1 MMNSKSNFFIFLIL
15 LVLFEF
21 VSSQTIQEL
30 ILLNAQENINET
42 AWAKDNDRQAKR
54 NENVYVLNDEWKF
67 NLFVYEII
75 LASGYDIGTPNEVN
89 CFNPKYWDICSKNK
103 TKRPPCCKDCLKK
116 KFQDLN
122 W

>member
-1 MMNSKSNFFIFLIL
+1 MNSKSNFFIFLIL

-54 NENVYVLNDEWKF
+54 NENVYVLKGEWKC

-75 LASGYDIGTPNEVN
+75 LASGYDIGTPNEEN
-89 CFNPKYWDICSKNK
+89 YINSKYWNNCSKI
-103 TKRPPCCKDCLKK
+103 
-116 KFQDLN
+116 
-122 W
+122 